1 VQTVEVRKIA
11 RLVDLVDI
19 RLFGREV
26 DVFAN
31 LVADI
36 AEQRIVDEVLN
47 YGVFVAIESIRQS
60 RKKH

>member
-1 VQTVEVRKIA
+1 
-11 RLVDLVDI
+11 
-19 RLFGREV
+19 V

>member
-1 VQTVEVRKIA
+1 VQTVEIA

>member
-1 VQTVEVRKIA
+1 VQTVEVREIA

-47 YGVFVAIESIRQS
+47 YGVFVAIESIR
-60 RKKH
+60 